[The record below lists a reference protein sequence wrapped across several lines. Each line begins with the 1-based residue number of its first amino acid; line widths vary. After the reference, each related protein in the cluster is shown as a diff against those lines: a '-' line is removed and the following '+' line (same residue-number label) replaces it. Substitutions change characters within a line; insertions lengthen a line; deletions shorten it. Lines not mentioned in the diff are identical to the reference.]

1 LNEALLGRPIIYS
14 GGGSTFDSLVE
25 EGIGSFSDAKRIS
38 KESLSISTLKSDI
51 QDDNLFS
58 ILSTSYGLSIPLE
71 EDENEIILTDV
82 STLFDHIDTDKNDQ
96 GSGYDHGLTDY

>member
-14 GGGSTFDSLVE
+14 GGGSTFNSLVD
-25 EGIGSFSDAKRIS
+25 GIGSFSDTLKIS

-71 EDENEIILTDV
+71 NEINLTDV
-82 STLFDHIDTDKNDQ
+82 SNLFDHIDTDKNDQ
-96 GSGYDHGLTDY
+96 GSEYDHGLTDY